1 MLNNFLIIGIFIVVL
16 IILAIISGLIFMKG
30 IVPFCEFVG
39 KKLAKKLFS
48 KYWIY
53 FFEISFLILIVSF
66 ATIGL
71 YLVSFSEY
79 QSLIFI
85 IVLIIFTILI
95 VIETSAYTEF
105 RNRNN
110 ISKTSGIL
118 GWIVHRAVWKTYIAK
133 RILLFIEQLVH
144 TFYLFIPFYLSLLIM
159 SELKWSDQDYFYSLL
174 FLPIYAN
181 AWVYLRFSK
190 KMYIVNFNSY
200 ETLFM
205 RRLIIYTLI
214 IGYSI
219 MESYSKF
226 SQYLSNKNILSFEY
240 LFVYSAVIVYIAV
253 DRLLKEI
260 VSDVEK
266 FKKEKSETEKLQKEV
281 VRKRRIRRIRF

>member
-1 MLNNFLIIGIFIVVL
+1 MFNNITLIGIFILVL
-16 IILAIISGLIFMKG
+16 LVLTVLFCLFLLKV
-30 IVPFCEFVG
+30 IVPICKFIGERLAT
-39 KKLAKKLFS
+39 KLHS

-53 FFEISFLILIVSF
+53 VLDISFLLLILSF
-66 ATIGL
+66 LIIEF
-71 YLVSFSEY
+71 YLVSFTGN
-79 QSLIFI
+79 QSLKYM
-85 IVLIIFTILI
+85 IVLLIYTILI
-95 VIETSAYTEF
+95 LIEITTYTEF
-105 RNRNN
+105 RNRHN
-110 ISKTSGIL
+110 ISKMSGII

-144 TFYLFIPFYLSLLIM
+144 TFYLIIPLYISLLIM
-159 SELKWSDQDYFYSLL
+159 SKLKWSDQDYFYSLL

-181 AWVYLRFSK
+181 AWVYLKFSRK
-190 KMYIVNFNSY
+190 YLVSFNSY

-219 MESYSKF
+219 MESYGKF
-226 SQYLSNKNILSFEY
+226 SQYLTNKSTLSIEY

-253 DRLLKEI
+253 DRLFKEI

-266 FKKEKSETEKLQKEV
+266 IKKEKSDMKKIELEV
-281 VRKRRIRRIRF
+281 KRKKQLRRFRA